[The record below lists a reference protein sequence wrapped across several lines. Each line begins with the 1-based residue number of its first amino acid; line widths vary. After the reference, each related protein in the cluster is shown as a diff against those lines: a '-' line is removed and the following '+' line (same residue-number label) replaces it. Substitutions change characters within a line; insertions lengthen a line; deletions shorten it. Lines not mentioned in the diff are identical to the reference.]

1 MPGVQVVP
9 AGGGGHPVAV
19 PSELLR
25 ALCDAV
31 EAYKRRTAETDEVI
45 AARAGI
51 LRAALS
57 RVMRKGREGVG
68 EVELGTAE
76 RIARAIGWRLR
87 LEPDPEAPP
96 EE

>member
-31 EAYKRRTAETDEVI
+31 EAYKRRTAATDQAI
-45 AARAGI
+45 ARDAGI
-51 LRAALS
+51 S
-57 RVMRKGREGVG
+57 RETLFRMMRKGRAGESTVDFETVEGV
-68 EVELGTAE
+68 
-76 RIARAIGWRLR
+76 ARAIGWRLR

>member
-9 AGGGGHPVAV
+9 AGGGGHAALVA
-19 PSELLR
+19 SQILR
-25 ALCDAV
+25 DLYEAV
-31 EAYKRRTAETDEVI
+31 EAHKRRTAETDEVI

-87 LEPDPEAPP
+87 LEADPEAPP
-96 EE
+96 VE